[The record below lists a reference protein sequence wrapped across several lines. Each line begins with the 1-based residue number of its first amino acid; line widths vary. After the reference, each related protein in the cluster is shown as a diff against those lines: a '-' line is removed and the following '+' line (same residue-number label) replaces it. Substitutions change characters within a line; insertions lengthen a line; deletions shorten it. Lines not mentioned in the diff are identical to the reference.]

1 MPILCNEEDG
11 GKVLV
16 IHVVGKLVKADYG
29 EFVPEFERLVR
40 EHGKLQVLFD
50 MTGFHGWDAGATW
63 EDIKFDIHHFADIDR
78 LAMVGEKKWHHGL
91 AAFFKPF
98 TKATTRY
105 FDHDDV
111 AAARRWLGES

>member
-50 MTGFHGWDAGATW
+50 MTGFHGWDAGDMGGHQVRYSSLCGHRSPCHGRRKEMASR
-63 EDIKFDIHHFADIDR
+63 FSR
-78 LAMVGEKKWHHGL
+78 LLQAVYQG
-91 AAFFKPF
+91 
-98 TKATTRY
+98 
-105 FDHDDV
+105 DDTIL
-111 AAARRWLGES
+111 RP